1 VGSAAMGFST
11 LTEFLYVL
19 SLMIVGLVAFVV
31 VCGRV

>member
-1 VGSAAMGFST
+1 MGFST